1 MQVLHSRCEQPA
13 SKEPFTLADAMVKLD
28 HAWKDYKR
36 SSPDSDW
43 TQLIHPGTQE
53 KLEAPRHQ
61 IESMQEAL
69 DRFIF
74 IEAGNRI
81 ADLKRHPTHA
91 VLGIEE
97 FKNSYKNIF
106 IGDFTLPTKW
116 LVNRNRQTVRDTIYW
131 PNAERLM
138 SHQFERFYNSYM
150 RSDQKI
156 PEKVDPAK
164 IELFMGHVEY
174 LFPEVLDRNRFL
186 NWVAF
191 TVQRPEIR
199 IPWLP
204 LIISAPGCGKGFLFQ
219 TMTKLLGRHNC
230 ALVRNKDL
238 ESGYNGY
245 MSGTTLVCMDDLVN
259 NKNKR
264 IIEILSPLITES
276 QLTINH
282 KYGACGD
289 ERVFCNFIGFTN
301 NRDAATITLEDR
313 RFWVYE
319 VMAKKRSAQYYTA
332 CFNWLKTDGPAHLE
346 LWARQ
351 RDIKA
356 FEYAAAPPITE
367 AKKVMVE
374 AAQGVMER
382 LVRDSIEDRAG
393 VFQCDILDA
402 SLVEAFIQTE
412 LGLDRLTE
420 RDLNEISKI
429 FSTLSSKLHQDRYRV
444 SLDGGDIVTNKRR
457 RLRSVRSAEQW
468 LAASPNQIADEYRRA
483 WMIGAGR
490 DAPAQLKEVKN
501 EQN

>member
-1 MQVLHSRCEQPA
+1 MQVLHSRCEQKPNT
-13 SKEPFTLADAMVKLD
+13 PFTLADAMVKLD

-36 SSPDSDW
+36 SAPNSDW
-43 TQLIHPGTQE
+43 TQLIHPETKE

-116 LVNRNRQTVRDTIYW
+116 LINRTRQTVRDTIYW
-131 PNAERLM
+131 PNAKRVM
-138 SHQFERFYNSYM
+138 AHQFEKFYNMYM
-150 RSDQKI
+150 QSDQKL
-156 PEKVDPAK
+156 PTTLNPAK
-164 IELFMGHVEY
+164 VELFAQHIMY
-174 LFPEVLDRNRFL
+174 LFPEVLDRERFL
-186 NWVAF
+186 NWMAF
-191 TVQRPEIR
+191 TVQRPDIR
-199 IPWLP
+199 IPWFP
-204 LIISAPGCGKGFLFQ
+204 LIISAPGCGKGFIYQ
-219 TMTKLLGRHNC
+219 VMTRLLGRHNC
-230 ALVRNKDL
+230 ALIRNKDL
-238 ESGYNGY
+238 ESSYNGY

-264 IIEILSPLITES
+264 IIEIISPLITEI

-289 ERVFCNFIGFTN
+289 ERIFCNFLGFTN

-332 CFNWLKTDGPAHLE
+332 LFNWLKTDGPAHLE
-346 LWARQ
+346 LWIRQ
-351 RDIKA
+351 RDIKS
-356 FEYAAAPPITE
+356 FEYAAAPPVTE

-374 AAQGVMER
+374 AAQGVVER
-382 LVRDSIEDRAG
+382 LVRDSIEDRTG

-402 SLVEAFIQTE
+402 SLVEDFIQLQ

-429 FSTLSSKLHQDRYRV
+429 FSNLSFKLPQDRYRV
-444 SLDGGDIVTNKRR
+444 TLTGEPVVGNKRR
-457 RLRSVRSAEQW
+457 RLRSVRRPEHW
-468 LAASPNQIADEYRRA
+468 LEANPNQIADEYRRA

-490 DAPAQLKEVKN
+490 EAPAQLKEVKDGN
-501 EQN
+501 